1 MTLPPIVII
10 PDMRDGARAWQRVAN
25 LARHF
30 AGDVVAVEPA
40 GDTLAEDV
48 QRVRDALVAAAE
60 PPVVLA
66 HGSGAL
72 LATLAATQHNAS
84 ALIFVAGYMLDYG
97 ETIVNTLGG
106 PANARTRTPVDTVG
120 WRTLA
125 TTYIVCA
132 ADRTISAAVQ
142 RRLALS
148 RATTIVEL
156 EAGDQPFR
164 THAEALVQVLHEDL
178 VALRGGELKA
188 ALALVRSA

>member
-1 MTLPPIVII
+1 
-10 PDMRDGARAWQRVAN
+10 
-25 LARHF
+25 
-30 AGDVVAVEPA
+30 
-40 GDTLAEDV
+40 
-48 QRVRDALVAAAE
+48 
-60 PPVVLA
+60 
-66 HGSGAL
+66 
-72 LATLAATQHNAS
+72 
-84 ALIFVAGYMLDYG
+84 MLDYG

-106 PANARTRTPVDTVG
+106 PANPRTRTPVDTVG

-125 TTYIVCA
+125 TTYVVCA

-142 RRLALS
+142 RRLALT

-178 VALRGGELKA
+178 VALRGGELNP